1 MTRYKI
7 RAMSLGEILDAG
19 LWLLRDHGRVLVAAA
34 AVLHVP
40 MALLLTAWP
49 QRSAGAPW
57 LIAAP
62 PMVVML
68 LVVVPLVR
76 AAVTWAVG
84 ELHLGRPVSVAGALR
99 AAWLLL
105 LPLSGTTLLLY
116 LAFAIVGGI
125 VGLMAMVMGILFAS
139 QAGAIAVPLVTVP
152 AFVYLG
158 FLFALL
164 SPVMVLERTFGLRAL
179 GRSRALLRGSG
190 GRAFGA
196 YLAGNL
202 VVGALPVVLQM
213 LPGHVPVLGPIGTG
227 LALAAGAS
235 YDSTVLALLYFDVR
249 CRKEAFDLEHLAQLV
264 AREPPAVPALA

>member
-1 MTRYKI
+1 MPHITV
-7 RAMSLGEILDAG
+7 S
-19 LWLLRDHGRVLVAAA
+19 VA
-34 AVLHVP
+34 
-40 MALLLTAWP
+40 
-49 QRSAGAPW
+49 
-57 LIAAP
+57 
-62 PMVVML
+62 ML

-164 SPVMVLERTFGLRAL
+164 SPVMVLERAFGLRAFRRIRNL
-179 GRSRALLRGSG
+179 SRGSR
-190 GRAFGA
+190 GRILSA
-196 YLAGNL
+196 YFAGSA
-202 VVGALPVVLQM
+202 VVAVLSGVVQMAL
-213 LPGHVPVLGPIGTG
+213 GHVPVLGPIGVG
-227 LALAAGAS
+227 LAQAAAS
-235 YDSTVLALLYFDVR
+235 AYFSAVLVLLYFDIR